1 MGIEPSPQV
10 VRQAAVFVVAVFLA
24 AALGCI
30 DGFVDRADDV
40 GHGDVGK
47 RPGKVV
53 AATGTAHAFDQLVPA
68 LVRTDVVPRVLAV
81 YRRPADGPVVHP
93 WVTDLRDRGIRA
105 DQIVDPG
112 PMSLDVVRQMVL
124 RVRRDSCDVLHTHD
138 YKSNLLGG
146 LAARR
151 ADAALPWI
159 ATVHLHTDA
168 TRRLRIY
175 RALDLFLLRL
185 ADRVITVSREQQ
197 RLLRR
202 RGVEPRRLVLVPNV
216 IDVDAF
222 RAGAGR
228 PDRARS
234 AVGLPRQGPVVAAVG
249 RLAHQKGLDLFLEA
263 AVGIGRQRPD
273 CRFVIAGSG
282 PLRPAL
288 ERQVDL
294 SGLRDRVH
302 LVGYR
307 SDVAR
312 LMLACDVVVLP
323 SRSEGMPLVLLE
335 ALAMARP
342 VVAARVGGVP
352 EVLADGVGGWQ
363 HFDRERPDLVV
374 LDLNMPKMSGFRL
387 LELLR
392 SESQVP
398 VLILTAYD
406 FAEAEEVANYRP
418 NYFMNKPFDAQEL
431 IFQANCLIDRTVNG
445 KACD

>member
-1 MGIEPSPQV
+1 MSDP
-10 VRQAAVFVVAVFLA
+10 RRAAVHVLHCRCSSGHYGPEQ
-24 AALGCI
+24 AL
-30 DGFVDRADDV
+30 
-40 GHGDVGK
+40 
-47 RPGKVV
+47 
-53 AATGTAHAFDQLVPA
+53 DQLVPA
-68 LVRTDVVPRVLAV
+68 LVRRDVVPRVLAV

-112 PMSLDVVRQMVL
+112 PMSLDVVRQMVQ

-159 ATVHLHTDA
+159 ATVHLHTEA

-249 RLAHQKGLDLFLEA
+249 RLAHQKGLDLFLAA
-263 AVGIGRQRPD
+263 AVGIRRQRPD

-294 SGLRDRVH
+294 SGLRDCVH

-307 SDVAR
+307 ADVAR
-312 LMLACDVVVLP
+312 LLLACDVVVLP

-352 EVLADGVGGWQ
+352 EVLRDGRDGLLIEPGSAT
-363 HFDRERPDLVV
+363 ELEAAVV
-374 LDLNMPKMSGFRL
+374 RL
-387 LELLR
+387 LADPAWAARLGSAGELRVRRLHAPDR
-392 SESQVP
+392 AARRLAAVYRG
-398 VLILTAYD
+398 VL
-406 FAEAEEVANYRP
+406 EERAS
-418 NYFMNKPFDAQEL
+418 
-431 IFQANCLIDRTVNG
+431 
-445 KACD
+445 